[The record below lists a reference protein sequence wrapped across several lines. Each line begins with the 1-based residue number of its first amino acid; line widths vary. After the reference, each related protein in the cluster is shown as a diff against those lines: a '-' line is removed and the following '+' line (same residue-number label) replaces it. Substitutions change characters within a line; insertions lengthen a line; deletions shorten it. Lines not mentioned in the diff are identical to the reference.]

1 MTAHDTERQPGGDV
15 LERTRD
21 GVATPKLYRV
31 LLLNDDYTTME
42 FVVQVLESVF
52 DKSPAEAYG
61 IMMRVHTEGRGRCG
75 AYTHE
80 IAETKVATTRAL
92 AAREGFPLQA
102 VLEEE

>member
-1 MTAHDTERQPGGDV
+1 MAHDPRSS
-15 LERTRD
+15 D
-21 GVATPKLYRV
+21 GVLDETRQKTREPTRYTV
-31 LLLNDDYTTME
+31 TLLNDDYTTME

-102 VLEEE
+102 ILEEE

>member
-1 MTAHDTERQPGGDV
+1 VLDETRQK
-15 LERTRD
+15 TREPIRYQ
-21 GVATPKLYRV
+21 VT
-31 LLLNDDYTTME
+31 LLNDDYTTME

-52 DKSPAEAYG
+52 NKTPAEAYG

>member
-1 MTAHDTERQPGGDV
+1 MAHDPRSGHGVLDKTRQK
-15 LERTRD
+15 TREPIRYQ
-21 GVATPKLYRV
+21 VT
-31 LLLNDDYTTME
+31 LLNDDYTTME

>member
-1 MTAHDTERQPGGDV
+1 MAHDPRSGHGVLDETRQK
-15 LERTRD
+15 TREPIRYQ
-21 GVATPKLYRV
+21 VT
-31 LLLNDDYTTME
+31 LLNDDYTTME
-42 FVVQVLESVF
+42 FVVQVLESIF